1 MQEWLSAC
9 HCNWHIQSLAGEHH
23 LKGRK
28 QMKDMLLKLS
38 VRIQTLMSR
47 EEGQDLVEY
56 GLLIALVAFAATA
69 GMKSLAGSINTAFTT
84 IGTTLTSYT
93 G

>member
-1 MQEWLSAC
+1 
-9 HCNWHIQSLAGEHH
+9 
-23 LKGRK
+23 
-28 QMKDMLLKLS
+28 MKDMLLKLS